1 MQRRWTRFLPCRVLL
16 LVLVLGICFPKCS
29 GYSVLTHETIVD
41 AAWDQDIV
49 PLLLRRFP
57 NATREELHNAHAFA
71 YGGAII
77 QDLGYY
83 PFGNKFF
90 SDLTHYVRS
99 GDFVIALIEESQNLN
114 EYAFALGALSHYAA
128 DNAGHEIATNYAV
141 PLMYPKLAKKYG
153 PIVTYQQNPSAH
165 AKVEFGFDVDQVA
178 KGHYSPKAYRDF
190 VGFEVSKPVL
200 ERAFAKTYSLE
211 ISSIF
216 VRVDRSIGSYRR
228 AAATVIPRMTKVAWH
243 LKKDEIQ
250 HSDPSETK
258 TKFIYNISN
267 SSYRKEWG
275 DVYEKRDFFS
285 RFKALIIRI
294 VPKVGPFST
303 LKFHAPTPE
312 VERLYMESVNKALE
326 RYRVLLAE
334 LAENKLLLP
343 NDNLDTG
350 AETAATTYG
359 LGDQTYARLVKR
371 LNGEPVSEALRQDVL
386 SYFADLDMPYATKKN
401 PKEWKKVVS
410 VLNTLRSTHA
420 TQPVHQSENRERV
433 RYK

>member
-1 MQRRWTRFLPCRVLL
+1 MVTQRRWTGSLPFRTLLPVLL
-16 LVLVLGICFPKCS
+16 LGILCFPNCAA
-29 GYSVLTHETIVD
+29 YSVLTHETIVD
-41 AAWDQDIV
+41 AAWNQDLV
-49 PLLLRRFP
+49 PLLMRRFP
-57 NATREELHNAHAFA
+57 NATPEELHNAHAYA

-99 GDFVIALIEESQNLN
+99 GDFVLALIEESQNLN

-153 PIVTYQQNPSAH
+153 HVVTYQQSPSAH

-178 KGHYSPKAYRDF
+178 KGHYAPKAYRDF

-228 AAATVIPRMTKVAWH
+228 AAATVIPRTTKVAWH
-243 LKKDEIQ
+243 LKKDEIK

-267 SSYRKEWG
+267 SSYRQEWG
-275 DVYEKRDFFS
+275 NVYEKRDFFS

-312 VERLYMESVNKALE
+312 VEQLYMESVNKTLDH
-326 RYRVLLAE
+326 YRVLLEE
-334 LAENKLLLP
+334 LAENKLQLP
-343 NDNLDTG
+343 NENLDTG
-350 AETAATTYG
+350 AETAAATYG
-359 LGDQTYARLVKR
+359 LSDQTYAKLVEK
-371 LNGEPVSEALRQDVL
+371 LSGHPISEALRQNIL
-386 SYFADLDMPYATKKN
+386 FYFSDLDMPFATKKN
-401 PKEWKKVVS
+401 PKEWKKVVGD
-410 VLNTLRSTHA
+410 LNLLKSSHA
-420 TQPVHQSENRERV
+420 THSTPAPE
-433 RYK
+433 

>member
-1 MQRRWTRFLPCRVLL
+1 LPPWALSAVLAFAIFSL
-16 LVLVLGICFPKCS
+16 PNCE

-41 AAWDQDIV
+41 AAWENDIV

-57 NATREELHNAHAFA
+57 NSTPEEQHDAHAFA

-83 PFGNKFF
+83 PLGNKFF

-99 GDFVIALIEESQNLN
+99 GDFVLALIEESQNLN

-128 DNAGHEIATNYAV
+128 DNAGHEMATNHAV
-141 PLMYPKLAKKYG
+141 PLMYPKLGKKYG
-153 PIVTYQQNPSAH
+153 PVVTYQQSPSAH
-165 AKVEFGFDVDQVA
+165 AEVEFGFDVDQVA
-178 KGHYSPKAYRDF
+178 KGHYAPKAYRDF
-190 VGFEVSKPVL
+190 VGFEVAKPVL

-211 ISSIF
+211 VSTIF
-216 VRVDRSIGSYRR
+216 VRVDRTIGSYRH

-258 TKFIYNISN
+258 SKFTYNISN
-267 SSYRKEWG
+267 SAYRNEWG

-285 RFKALIIRI
+285 RCKALIIRI

-312 VERLYMESVNKALE
+312 VEQLYMKSVNESLDH
-326 RYRVLLAE
+326 YRVLLAD
-334 LAENKLLLP
+334 LAENKLRLP

-350 AETAATTYG
+350 AETAAATYSFT
-359 LGDQTYARLVKR
+359 DKTYAQLVER
-371 LNGEPVSEALRQDVL
+371 LNGQPVSEALRQDIL
-386 SYFADLDMPYATKKN
+386 LYFADLDLPYATKKN
-401 PKEWKKVVS
+401 HKEWKKVVS
-410 VLNTLRSTHA
+410 YLNTLRSTHA
-420 TQPVHQSENRERV
+420 TCSPASTARNWSFP
-433 RYK
+433 K